1 MSRRDW
7 SVPIRRRD
15 GASGG
20 APHSSQTQQQ
30 TNNKKGTLMRKTIV
44 RVSVASLTLLGLT
57 GQAFAGSCANREDRM
72 AMRVAALQQELMVAA
87 LTCHETPL
95 YNAFVISYRGELQ
108 ASDEALKSYFTHTS
122 GVAEYHAFKTR
133 LANEDSMRSIHD
145 GNYCYEAGAAFDAA
159 REARSLASL
168 VSHTPVMMDSYYAA
182 CDTDMDAE
190 RQDGGRQRMASSPDS
205 SPGGY
210 TAPRRHAFTPDH

>member
-1 MSRRDW
+1 
-7 SVPIRRRD
+7 
-15 GASGG
+15 
-20 APHSSQTQQQ
+20 
-30 TNNKKGTLMRKTIV
+30 MRTTIL

-57 GQAFAGSCANREDRM
+57 GQAFAGCANREDRM

-108 ASDEALKSYFTHTS
+108 ASDDALKSYFQHTA

-145 GNYCYEAGAAFDAA
+145 ANYCYETGAAFEAA
-159 REARSLASL
+159 RDARSLSSL
-168 VSHTPVMMDSYYAA
+168 VAHTPVMMDSSYAS
-182 CDTDMDAE
+182 CDADMAADDM
-190 RQDGGRQRMASSPDS
+190 RGQRVASSPDS
-205 SPGGY
+205 SSDGY
-210 TAPRRHAFTPDH
+210 DAPRRHSFMPDH

>member
-1 MSRRDW
+1 
-7 SVPIRRRD
+7 
-15 GASGG
+15 
-20 APHSSQTQQQ
+20 
-30 TNNKKGTLMRKTIV
+30 MRKIILRT
-44 RVSVASLTLLGLT
+44 SVASLTLLGLT

-108 ASDEALKSYFTHTS
+108 ASDDTLKSYFTHTS

-145 GNYCYEAGAAFDAA
+145 ANYCYETGAAFDAA
-159 REARSLASL
+159 RDARSLTSL
-168 VSHTPVMMDSYYAA
+168 VVHTPVMMDSYYAA
-182 CDTDMDAE
+182 CDADMDAE
-190 RQDGGRQRMASSPDS
+190 RQDMGRQRMASSPDTS
-205 SPGGY
+205 SDGY
-210 TAPRRHAFTPDH
+210 DTRRHAFAPDH